1 MLGKE
6 TLRVDRVD
14 EIHPHSLSPRGPE
27 DSQVSQRSQEDGRGT
42 VYAVR
47 EPFVQDNEAQ
57 QGRGAASSSFF
68 TLKPPAHVDLE
79 GPGQKQFAQATDTD
93 KMIS

>member
-1 MLGKE
+1 M
-6 TLRVDRVD
+6 
-14 EIHPHSLSPRGPE
+14 
-27 DSQVSQRSQEDGRGT
+27 SQRSQEDGRGT

-68 TLKPPAHVDLE
+68 ALKPPVHVDLE
-79 GPGQKQFAQATDTD
+79 GPGQKQFAQAIGTD